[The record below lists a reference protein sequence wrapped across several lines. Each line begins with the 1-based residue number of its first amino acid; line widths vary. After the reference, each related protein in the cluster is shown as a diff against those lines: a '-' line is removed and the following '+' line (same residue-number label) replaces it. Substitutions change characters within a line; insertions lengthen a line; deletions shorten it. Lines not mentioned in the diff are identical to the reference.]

1 MNKLRDALARKVQAN
16 PEAVIQACRKA
27 GAALTADEEAAIR
40 ARKLEKFSDAQLEDR
55 FNTKVLGIMGMADI
69 AKMIGKQRKE

>member
-1 MNKLRDALARKVQAN
+1 MNKLRDALARKVQAD

-27 GAALTADEEAAIR
+27 GSALTADEEAAIR

-55 FNTKVLGIMGMADI
+55 FNTKVLGL
-69 AKMIGKQRKE
+69 IGLSALAGWSKQQKE